1 MDVAGIDYK
10 PRTEFLKS
18 EIAKANVYNPEDRKR
33 IMDLCNIEDLAYR
46 YQVKKEQK
54 RFYGSYSFLYGEQFG
69 SYREEYFKMLK
80 ELSYR
85 DYIYVLTMEVS
96 DPKMFGGWRNGK
108 QIPLPK
114 GLSKEDKEVVLE
126 MADHMNKSREEME
139 AEEQRVQKQKE
150 KEKVLKFM
158 KWWAKN
164 SK

>member
-1 MDVAGIDYK
+1 MDVAEVDYK
-10 PRTEFLKS
+10 PRTEFLKN
-18 EIAKANVYNPEDRKR
+18 EIAKANFNNPKDRKR
-33 IMDLCNIEDLAYR
+33 IMELCKVEDLAYR
-46 YQVKKEQK
+46 YQVKREPK

-96 DPKMFGGWRNGK
+96 DPETFGGWRNGK

-114 GLSKEDKEVVLE
+114 GISKEDKAEVLE
-126 MADHMNKSREEME
+126 MADHMSKRMAERE
-139 AEEQRVQKQKE
+139 AEEQRIQKQEE
-150 KEKVLKFM
+150 KEKAFKFK
-158 KWWAKN
+158 KWWVKN